1 MDIEKRLEA
10 LQEYIERAKK
20 ILELS
25 SPQLEG
31 MENAEE
37 YRIYLQNCFREIG
50 ELGQQNVETLNKYLL
65 PLLEPGAD
73 LSDDDIELMRRFSS
87 LLIDTTTMENMDLP
101 LLYMQAEIILK
112 KARESGDLRSLI
124 LALDN
129 MVIAS
134 CMMMNLSM
142 RFYPDMDDC
151 YHYRDIGLKA
161 AYELLD
167 YLPPE
172 KFEAL
177 PDDECRELVIIN
189 SRYMRCLFEWDD
201 KEDRTAINEE
211 DLRLIKQSL
220 ALADD
225 PFYRKIIPNYLWDT
239 HVFRSLQYL
248 ADFTVDCNAHNY
260 NKEQLREINE
270 YTRQLVTFL
279 EEHPDIDG
287 CPKNEQ
293 EMYMAR
299 NSYLAGELSLEDY
312 RKELVRIMYAND
324 MDDFSSRG
332 MFVNFTVPLEYIR
345 TLDRDNLT
353 EEQEQ
358 TVRKAYEM
366 LAVYAY
372 RMPKTGVLSFMLTFI
387 IIVLKNYIE
396 VPGGM
401 TFRGMCRQIMSAM
414 HPPTYVHT
422 VSVAAITKYLAEQ
435 LIKRQPELFLGVE
448 DTKSVEEIALREEE
462 VINFIYNAAL
472 LHDIGKL
479 FIIETILTY
488 GRNLLESEAGFIKV
502 HTVVGA
508 SLLKRYP
515 GTAEY
520 ADIALGHHRW
530 YDDSQGYPDNF
541 RIKDSKYKTAISLVQ
556 AADCLDAATDTI
568 GRSYKQG
575 KSLDAVIEE
584 IKAESG
590 TRYAPYVAELLEEP
604 EVKAELDRLLTVG
617 RDENYRGAYYLLK
630 ALRSTD

>member
-10 LQEYIERAKK
+10 LQEYIERAKQ

-25 SPQLEG
+25 SPQLDG
-31 MENAEE
+31 IENAEE
-37 YRIYLQNCFREIG
+37 YRVYLQNCFKEIG

-73 LSDDDIELMRRFSS
+73 LSEDDIELMRRFSAM
-87 LLIDTTTMENMDLP
+87 LINTTTMENMDLP
-101 LLYMQAEIILK
+101 LLYMQADIILK

-129 MVIAS
+129 MVVAA

-142 RFYPDMDDC
+142 RFYPNMDDC
-151 YHYRDIGLKA
+151 YRYRDIGLKA
-161 AYELLD
+161 AYELLE

-172 KFEAL
+172 KFETL

-201 KEDRTAINEE
+201 KDDRSEINEE
-211 DLRLIKQSL
+211 DLRLMRQSL

-225 PFYRKIIPNYLWDT
+225 PFYRKIIPNYLWDI

-248 ADFTVDCNAHNY
+248 ADFTVDCNAHQY
-260 NKEQLREINE
+260 DKDQLKEINE
-270 YTRQLVTFL
+270 YTRQLVDFL
-279 EEHPDIDG
+279 KEHPDIEG
-287 CPKNEQ
+287 CPQNEQ

-299 NSYLAGELSLEDY
+299 NAYLSGDLPLEDY
-312 RKELVRIMYAND
+312 RKELVRIMDSND

-332 MFVNFTVPLEYIR
+332 MFVNFTVPLEYTL

-358 TVRKAYEM
+358 VVRKAYEN

-387 IIVLKNYIE
+387 IIFLKNYIE

-401 TFRGMCRQIMSAM
+401 TFRGMCRQIISAM

-435 LIKRQPELFLGVE
+435 LIMRRPDLFLGIE
-448 DTKSVEEIALREEE
+448 DTKSLEEIALRKDE
-462 VINFIYNAAL
+462 VVNFIYNAAL

-520 ADIALGHHRW
+520 ADVALGHHRW
-530 YDDSQGYPDNF
+530 YDDSQGYPDDF
-541 RIKDSKYKTAISLVQ
+541 RIKDSKYKTAISIVQ

-575 KSLDAVIEE
+575 KSLDEVIAE

-590 TRYAPYVAELLEEP
+590 TRYAPYVADLLDKP
-604 EVKAELDRLLTVG
+604 EVKNELDRLLTVG

-630 ALRSTD
+630 ALRSE

>member
-37 YRIYLQNCFREIG
+37 YRIYLQDCFKEIG
-50 ELGQQNVETLNKYLL
+50 ELGQQNIETLNKYLL
-65 PLLEPGAD
+65 PLLEPGAN
-73 LSDDDIELMRRFSS
+73 LSEDDIELMRRFSS
-87 LLIDTTTMENMDLP
+87 MLIDTTSMENMDLP
-101 LLYMQAEIILK
+101 LLYMQADIILK
-112 KARESGDLRSLI
+112 HARESGDLRSLI

-129 MVIAS
+129 MVIAA
-134 CMMMNLSM
+134 CMMMNLSI

-151 YHYRDIGLKA
+151 YRYRDIGLKA

-172 KFEAL
+172 KFESL
-177 PDDECRELVIIN
+177 PDDECRELVIVN

-201 KEDRTAINEE
+201 KEDRTEINAE
-211 DLRLIKQSL
+211 DLRLIKMSL
-220 ALADD
+220 SLADD

-260 NKEQLREINE
+260 SNEQLMEINE
-270 YTRQLVTFL
+270 YTKQLVAFL
-279 EEHPDIDG
+279 KEHPDIEG

-293 EMYMAR
+293 ELYMAR
-299 NSYLAGELSLEDY
+299 NAYLAGETSLEDY
-312 RKELVRIMYAND
+312 RKELVRILNSNN

-332 MFVNFTVPLEYIR
+332 MFVNFTVPLEYIL

-358 TVRKAYEM
+358 IVRKAYEM

-387 IIVLKNYIE
+387 IIFLKNYIE

-422 VSVAAITKYLAEQ
+422 LNVAAITKFLAEQ
-435 LIKRQPELFLGVE
+435 LIVRNPEIFLGIE

-462 VINFIYNAAL
+462 VINFVYNAAL

-508 SLLKRYP
+508 SMLKRYP

-520 ADIALGHHRW
+520 AEVALGHHRW
-530 YDDSQGYPDNF
+530 YDDSQGYPDDF
-541 RIKDSKYKTAISLVQ
+541 RIKDSKYKTVISLVQ

-575 KSLDAVIEE
+575 KSLDAVIGE
-584 IKAESG
+584 IKADSG
-590 TRYAPYVAELLEEP
+590 TRYAPYVAELLDEP
-604 EVKAELDRLLTVG
+604 EVKAELERLLTVG

>member
-10 LQEYIERAKK
+10 LQEYIERARR

-25 SPQLEG
+25 SPQLDG
-31 MENAEE
+31 MDNAEE
-37 YRIYLQNCFREIG
+37 YRIYLQDCFREIG
-50 ELGQQNVETLNKYLL
+50 ELGHQNIETLNKYLL

-73 LSDDDIELMRRFSS
+73 LSEDDIELMRRFSS
-87 LLIDTTTMENMDLP
+87 MLIDTTSMEKMDLP
-101 LLYMQAEIILK
+101 LLYMQADIILK
-112 KARESGDLRSLI
+112 NARESGDLRTLI

-134 CMMMNLSM
+134 CMMMNLSI
-142 RFYPDMDDC
+142 RFYPEMDDC
-151 YHYRDIGLKA
+151 YRYRDIGLKA

-177 PDDECRELVIIN
+177 PDDECRELVIVN

-201 KEDRTAINEE
+201 KEDRTEINAE
-211 DLRLIKQSL
+211 DLRLIKMSL
-220 ALADD
+220 SLADD

-260 NKEQLREINE
+260 NNDQLREINE
-270 YTRQLVTFL
+270 YTKQLVAFL
-279 EEHPDIDG
+279 KEHPDIEG

-299 NSYLAGELSLEDY
+299 NSYLAGETSLEDY
-312 RKELVRIMYAND
+312 RKELVRIMDSNN
-324 MDDFSSRG
+324 MEDFSSRG
-332 MFVNFTVPLEYIR
+332 MFVNFTVPLEYIL
-345 TLDRDNLT
+345 TLDRNNLT

-358 TVRKAYEM
+358 IVRRAYEM

-387 IIVLKNYIE
+387 IIFLKNYIE

-422 VSVAAITKYLAEQ
+422 LNVAAITKYLAEQ
-435 LIKRQPELFLGVE
+435 LIVRKPEIFLGIE

-462 VINFIYNAAL
+462 VINYIYNAAL

-502 HTVVGA
+502 HTLVGA
-508 SLLKRYP
+508 SMLRRYP

-520 ADIALGHHRW
+520 AEVALGHHRW
-530 YDDSQGYPDNF
+530 YDDSQGYPDDF
-541 RIKDSKYKTAISLVQ
+541 RIKDSKYKTVISLVQ

-575 KSLDAVIEE
+575 KTLDAVIDE

-590 TRYAPYVAELLEEP
+590 TRYAPYVAELLDEP
-604 EVKAELDRLLTVG
+604 EVKAELERLLTVG